1 MAVEVVEVKTSRLVT
16 DVRSVENLMAIRDK
30 GKRDSDVSMYL
41 IIILT
46 FDFALFE

>member
-16 DVRSVENLMAIRDK
+16 DVRSVENLMVIRDK
-30 GKRDSDVSMYL
+30 GNRDRDVSMHL

-46 FDFALFE
+46 F